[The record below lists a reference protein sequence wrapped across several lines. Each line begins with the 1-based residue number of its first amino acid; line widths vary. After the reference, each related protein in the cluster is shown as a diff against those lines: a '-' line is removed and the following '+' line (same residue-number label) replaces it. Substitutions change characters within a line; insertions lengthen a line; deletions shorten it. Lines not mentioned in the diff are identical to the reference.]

1 MCPQAPEAGQ
11 RLTQVLSA
19 EASPALRNFAT
30 PQGTIFNK
38 QELDKLVEMHVRDAR
53 ADINENEGN
62 LLKGALKFSEGTV
75 GGIMTPRLMKNRI
88 MAGSANPR

>member
-1 MCPQAPEAGQ
+1 MPAGPDQ
-11 RLTQVLSA
+11 HRSQVLST
-19 EASPALRNFAT
+19 EAGPVLRDFAT
-30 PQGTIFNK
+30 PQGIIFTK
-38 QELDKLVEMHVRDAR
+38 QELDKLVEMHVDDAR

-88 MAGSANPR
+88 MAGSAQSC